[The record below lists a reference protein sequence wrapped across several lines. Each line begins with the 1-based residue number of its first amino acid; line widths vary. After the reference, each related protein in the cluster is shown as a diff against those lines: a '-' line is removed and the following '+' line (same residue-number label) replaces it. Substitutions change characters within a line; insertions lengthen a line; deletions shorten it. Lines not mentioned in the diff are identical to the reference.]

1 MSKERRR
8 RPSASKNIL
17 RTHYLVRAFNNWT
30 TTRWIHFVD
39 MNPFDPPLDAPF
51 DPPFEYMHP
60 FQNNIQ
66 VGPARAASP
75 DLLEEQL
82 LSANQDENDGANQQ
96 ENDGL
101 LGYMSQYTIKLA
113 KG

>member
-1 MSKERRR
+1 MD
-8 RPSASKNIL
+8 P
-17 RTHYLVRAFNNWT
+17 
-30 TTRWIHFVD
+30 FVD

-75 DLLEEQL
+75 DIPNQQL
-82 LSANQDENDGANQQ
+82 LSANQQENDGANQQ
-96 ENDGL
+96 ENDGANQQENDGTF
-101 LGYMSQYTIKLA
+101 GYLSQYTIKLA
-113 KG
+113 SG